1 MFDTN
6 DTTEMAV
13 EDLFSVTGKVA
24 LVTGGGSGIGSMA
37 TEALVRAGCKVY
49 IASRRLD
56 SCQAVADE
64 LNVVGPGQVIAMQAD
79 LRSEEG
85 TAALAA
91 ELTECEGRLDILVNN
106 SGTTWGA
113 PFDEFPRSKWD
124 DVFALNVTAVAD
136 LTKHLLPLLAKAGT
150 SSNPSRVVNLGSV
163 VGTRPMANQAYSYG
177 ASKAAIHHLTKMLA
191 TEFASQ
197 HITVNAIAPGPFP
210 SRMMAHVIQDDARRR
225 AMEASVPLHR
235 CGEPEDIAGVLLMLC
250 SRAGSYITGGI
261 IPLDGGLSA
270 MP

>member
-1 MFDTN
+1 MSNVDQHTPL
-6 DTTEMAV
+6 AV
-13 EDLFSVTGKVA
+13 NDLFTVNGKIA

-37 TEALVRAGCKVY
+37 TEALVRAGCRVY
-49 IASRRLD
+49 IASRRLE

-64 LNVVGPGQVIAMQAD
+64 LNVDGPGEVIALQAD
-79 LRSEEG
+79 LSTEEG
-85 TAALAA
+85 TAALAH
-91 ELTECEGRLDILVNN
+91 ELSEREGKLDILVNN

-113 PFDEFPRSKWD
+113 PFEEFPRAKWD
-124 DVFALNVTAVAD
+124 SVLALNVTAVAD
-136 LTKHLLPLLAKAGT
+136 LTKQLLPLLRCAGT
-150 SSNPSRVVNLGSV
+150 SADPARIVNLGSV
-163 VGTRPMANQAYSYG
+163 VGTRPVSNQAYSYG
-177 ASKAAIHHLTKMLA
+177 ASKAAIHHLTRMLA
-191 TEFASQ
+191 NEFASM

-225 AMEASVPLHR
+225 AMEANVPMHR

-261 IPLDGGLSA
+261 IPLDGGISA

>member
-1 MFDTN
+1 MSDLN
-6 DTTEMAV
+6 ENTTLAV
-13 EDLFSVTGKVA
+13 DNLFTVNGKVA

-64 LNVVGPGQVIAMQAD
+64 LNAVGPGTVIALQAD
-79 LRSEEG
+79 LSVEEG
-85 TAALAA
+85 TAALAK
-91 ELTECEGRLDILVNN
+91 ELADREGKLDILVNN

-113 PFDEFPRSKWD
+113 PFEEFPRAKWD
-124 DVFALNVTAVAD
+124 SVMALNVTAVAD
-136 LTKHLLPLLAKAGT
+136 LTKHLLPLLRNAGK
-150 SSNPSRVVNLGSV
+150 SGDPARVVNLGSV
-163 VGTRPMANQAYSYG
+163 VGTRPVSNQAYSYG
-177 ASKAAIHHLTKMLA
+177 ASKAAIHHLTRMLA
-191 TEFASQ
+191 NEFASM

-225 AMEASVPLHR
+225 AMEANVPLHR